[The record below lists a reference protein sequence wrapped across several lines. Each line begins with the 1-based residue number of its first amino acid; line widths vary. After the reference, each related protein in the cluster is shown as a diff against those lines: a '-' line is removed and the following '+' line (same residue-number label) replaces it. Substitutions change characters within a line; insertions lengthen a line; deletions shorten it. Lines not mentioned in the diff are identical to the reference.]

1 MNGVAGVSTASLY
14 QGVLKDHYLR
24 PRNCGDLHDANVIRR
39 GSNPRCGDDVEVGVY
54 YEGETIRQVRFRGRG
69 CSVCIASASLMT
81 EAVAGKSRDA
91 AHELTA
97 EMKGWFSSGDGN
109 RVPDPPE
116 TLRALSAVQDYP
128 ARRRCVLLAW
138 EALDDALNAT

>member
-1 MNGVAGVSTASLY
+1 LY

-24 PRNCGDLHDANVIRR
+24 PRNCGDLQDANVIRR

-54 YEGETIRQVRFRGRG
+54 YQGETIRQIRFRGRG

-81 EAVAGKSRDA
+81 EAVAGKTRGA
-91 AHELTA
+91 AHGLAA
-97 EMKGWFSSGDGN
+97 EMQRWFSSGDGDQ
-109 RVPDPPE
+109 VPDPPE
-116 TLRALSAVQDYP
+116 SLRALSAVKDYP

-138 EALDDALNAT
+138 EALDDALNAP